1 MHPGSPTPGGGQPL
15 DDDLEREIAEALGES
30 SLLGMDAPR
39 SSTAR
44 ARDAFARRLDELDVR
59 APDTGAQRRTG
70 LRKGVI
76 THVGRDD
83 VFVEFGPREQGVV
96 PLAHFAENPDVGSTL
111 TVHVDAWDG
120 KQELYLCSLK
130 RGVQDADWD
139 TLERGAILMG
149 QVTGANKG
157 GLELRVGDLN
167 AFLPASQASLERIER
182 LESLVGQSFA
192 VEVTEVDR
200 ERRRVVVS
208 RRGLLAREREEKRAG
223 AVRALLP
230 GTTLSGRVT
239 KVEAFG
245 AFVDVGGV
253 EGLVHVSQLAW
264 TRVEKPE
271 EVVKAGDQ
279 VKVQVLEV
287 SPDGKRIGLSMK
299 ALLPDPW
306 IAWTAEH
313 GPGSLVEGTVT
324 RVASY
329 GAFLELAPGIEGLA
343 HVSQLA
349 PGGARSAREAL
360 RVGQKATVRV
370 VSTDPGQ
377 RRIALSLL
385 GDSGDR
391 LGDDV
396 ADRATVREVL
406 ARTRAAQPQPTL
418 GDLLKKA
425 LDKAAERDGG
435 RKPGSR

>member
-1 MHPGSPTPGGGQPL
+1 MTAGPTKPGSGQPL
-15 DDDLEREIAEALGES
+15 DDDLEREIAEALGDT

-39 SSTAR
+39 SSRAR
-44 ARDAFARRLDELDVR
+44 TRDAFERRLDEVQVPGE
-59 APDTGAQRRTG
+59 AATAQRRTG
-70 LRKGVI
+70 LRKGII

-96 PLAHFAENPDVGSTL
+96 PLAHFAENPDVGTSL
-111 TVHVDAWDG
+111 QVHVDAWDG
-120 KQELYLCSLK
+120 KQELYLCSLQ
-130 RGVQDADWD
+130 RGVQDADWASV
-139 TLERGAILMG
+139 EKGAILMG
-149 QVTGANKG
+149 QVTGTNKG
-157 GLELRVGDLN
+157 GLELRVGELS
-167 AFLPASQASLERIER
+167 AFLPACQASLERVER
-182 LESLVGQSFA
+182 LESLVGQSFP

-200 ERRRVVVS
+200 ERRRIVVS

-223 AVRALLP
+223 AARALLP
-230 GTTLSGRVT
+230 GTATSGRVT
-239 KVEAFG
+239 KVEPFG
-245 AFVDVGGV
+245 CFVDLGGV
-253 EGLVHVSQLAW
+253 EGLVHVSQMAW

-287 SPDGKRIGLSMK
+287 SPDGKRISLSMK

-306 IAWTAEH
+306 VTWTAEH
-313 GPGSLVEGTVT
+313 APGSLVEGTVT

-329 GAFLELAPGIEGLA
+329 GAFLEVAAGIEGLA

-349 PGGARSAREAL
+349 PGGARSARDAVH
-360 RVGQKATVRV
+360 VGQKVTVRV
-370 VSTDPGQ
+370 VSVDAGQ

-385 GDSGDR
+385 GDGGER

-406 ARTRAAQPQPTL
+406 ERTRAAQRQPTL

-425 LDKAAERDGG
+425 LEQAEKRPP
-435 RKPGSR
+435 RSR